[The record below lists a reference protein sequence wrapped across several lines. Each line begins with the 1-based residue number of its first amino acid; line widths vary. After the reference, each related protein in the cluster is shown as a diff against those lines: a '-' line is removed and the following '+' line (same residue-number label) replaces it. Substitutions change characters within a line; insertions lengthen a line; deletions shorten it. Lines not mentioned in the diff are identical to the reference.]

1 MMKKKRKKSTIKNL
15 TEDIGH
21 AVSEIIHVK
30 DYVREEMMP
39 KMQAFMDIFEQY
51 VMYKGDM
58 EDFVAFMEENDESK
72 KVTHKKSKTGKK
84 KQATR
89 SGTAK
94 TVSKN
99 GKGSQSGSIQS

>member
-72 KVTHKKSKTGKK
+72 EVKYKKSKKGKK
-84 KQATR
+84 KQTEGSR
-89 SGTAK
+89 TAK
-94 TVSKN
+94 TGRKN
-99 GKGSQSGSIQS
+99 GKGVQSGSVQS

>member
-1 MMKKKRKKSTIKNL
+1 MMKKKRKKSTIKKI
-15 TEDIGH
+15 TEDMGH
-21 AVSEIIHVK
+21 VISEVIHVK
-30 DYVREEMMP
+30 DYVRVEMMP
-39 KMQAFMDIFEQY
+39 KMQTFMDIFEQY

-89 SGTAK
+89 SRTAK

-99 GKGSQSGSIQS
+99 GKRSQSGSLQS